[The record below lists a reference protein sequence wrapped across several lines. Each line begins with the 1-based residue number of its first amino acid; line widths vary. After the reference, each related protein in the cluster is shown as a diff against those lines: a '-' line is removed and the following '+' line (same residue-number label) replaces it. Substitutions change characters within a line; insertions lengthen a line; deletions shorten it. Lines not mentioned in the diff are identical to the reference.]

1 MEPGSVL
8 KARAGGKLHGGNHG
22 IAPEEVVAAQRARML
37 VGMIE
42 AAARKGYAAV
52 TVADVL
58 ERAGVSRMTFYQHF
72 ANKEACFLAAYDMAV
87 EIVMSRI
94 GAALTSSG
102 PALERIDRALDAYFS
117 TLAQEPEVAKVFL
130 VEVYAAGTAVLQR
143 RLATQ
148 SGLVDGFAAALGASL
163 PEQRVVAEAVIG
175 AVVALATNRI
185 VAGDFGGL
193 PGLREPLMSQ
203 LITKLVREDPA
214 AR

>member
-1 MEPGSVL
+1 MERGSLL

-58 ERAGVSRMTFYQHF
+58 ERACVSRMTFYQHF

-87 EIVMSRI
+87 EIVMTRI
-94 GAALTSSG
+94 GTALTTEG

-163 PEQRVVAEAVIG
+163 PDQRVVAEAVIG
-175 AVVALATNRI
+175 AVVALATNRV

-193 PGLREPLMSQ
+193 PDLREPLMSQ
-203 LITKLVREDPA
+203 LITKLVRDDPA

>member
-1 MEPGSVL
+1 ML
-8 KARAGGKLHGGNHG
+8 KAKAGGKLHGGNHG
-22 IAPEEVVAAQRARML
+22 IAPEEVVAAQRARMS

-42 AAARKGYAAV
+42 AAAQKGYAAV

-87 EIVMSRI
+87 EIVMTRI
-94 GAALTSSG
+94 GAALAAES
-102 PALERIDRALDAYFS
+102 PALERIDGALDAYFS

-148 SGLVDGFAAALGASL
+148 AGFVDAFAGALGASL
-163 PEQRVVAEAVIG
+163 PDQRVVAEAVIG

-185 VAGDFGGL
+185 VAGDFGAL
-193 PGLREPLMSQ
+193 PGLREPLMSA
-203 LITKLVREDPA
+203 LITKLVRQDPA
-214 AR
+214 GS

>member
-1 MEPGSVL
+1 MERGSLL

-22 IAPEEVVAAQRARML
+22 IAPDEVVAAQRARML

-87 EIVMSRI
+87 EIVMTRI
-94 GAALTSSG
+94 GTALTTDG
-102 PALERIDRALDAYFS
+102 PALERIDRALEAYLS

-148 SGLVDGFAAALGASL
+148 SGLVDGFAAAFGANL
-163 PEQRVVAEAVIG
+163 PDQRVVAEAVIG

-193 PGLREPLMSQ
+193 PDLREPLMSQ
-203 LITKLVREDPA
+203 LITKLVRADPA
-214 AR
+214 VR